1 MISNIFW
8 VMMLVTALL
17 LLLSSIVTLS
27 HKLIINRLEKEIYQ
41 AKYEAI
47 MSQCLLN
54 IAKANE
60 IVKEDK

>member
-1 MISNIFW
+1 MLSNIFW
-8 VMMLVTALL
+8 IMMLVTAIL
-17 LLLSSIVTLS
+17 LLLSSIVTLG
-27 HKLIINRLEKEIYQ
+27 HKLIINKLEKEIYQ

-54 IAKANE
+54 IAKANR

>member
-1 MISNIFW
+1 MLSNIFW
-8 VMMLVTALL
+8 VMMLVTAIL
-17 LLLSSIVTLS
+17 LLLSSIVTLG
-27 HKLIINRLEKEIYQ
+27 HKLIINKLEKEIYQ

-54 IAKANE
+54 IAKANK

>member
-8 VMMLVTALL
+8 LIMIVTAILL
-17 LLLSSIVTLS
+17 LASAVVTLG
-27 HKLIINRLEKEIYQ
+27 HKLIINKLEKEIYQ

-54 IAKANE
+54 IAKANK

>member
-1 MISNIFW
+1 MLSNIFW
-8 VMMLVTALL
+8 IMMLVTALL
-17 LLLSSIVTLS
+17 LIINGVVTLG
-27 HKLIINRLEKEIYQ
+27 HTLIINKLEKEIYQ

-54 IAKANE
+54 IAKANR

>member
-1 MISNIFW
+1 MLSNIFW
-8 VMMLVTALL
+8 VMMLVTAIL
-17 LLLSSIVTLS
+17 LLLSSIVTLG
-27 HKLIINRLEKEIYQ
+27 HKLIINKLEKEIYQ

-54 IAKANE
+54 IAKANR